1 MKRLPPT
8 TRNQE
13 RLVPRRSH
21 SSAEANCD
29 VQKSLQ
35 LVVRQKTGIFE

>member
-1 MKRLPPT
+1 MNRRPPT

-13 RLVPRRSH
+13 RSVTRRSDI
-21 SSAEANCD
+21 SAEANGD

-35 LVVRQKTGIFE
+35 LVVWQKTGYLE